1 MPRTILVTGVSGFIA
16 KRIAYDLLAQGD
28 AVRGTLRSL
37 GRANEV
43 RAAMAGLPVEAQDRL
58 GFVEADLLSDTG
70 WLGAMAGVDAVIHAA
85 SPFPLSKPKDESVLI
100 RPAVEGTQRVLC
112 AAQATGVTR
121 VVLTSSME
129 AVMHGVSS
137 DPITEADW
145 SDPQAP
151 TCSPYTRSKIFAER
165 AAWDFV
171 AKHPEMRLTVINP
184 GMVCGTPLDRHTGS
198 SVAVIARVLS
208 GRDPMLPDFDLP
220 VVDVEDVSQAHVRAL
235 DRPETIGRRY
245 MLAESF
251 QPFPE
256 LARVLKAAYPQ
267 RRIATRI
274 APKWLIS
281 ILSRFDGQLALINEM
296 IGYRLRLDNSA
307 ARRDLDIDFVPTAEA
322 ELRTARFLATK

>member
-16 KRIAYDLLAQGD
+16 KRIAHDLLAQGD
-28 AVRGTLRSL
+28 AVRGTLRGL
-37 GRANEV
+37 GRADEV
-43 RAAMAGLPVEAQDRL
+43 RAAMAGLPVEAQERL
-58 GFVEADLLSDTG
+58 SFAEADLLSDTG
-70 WLGAMAGVDAVIHAA
+70 WLAAMAGVDAVIHAA

-171 AKHPEMRLTVINP
+171 AKHPEMQLTVINP
-184 GMVCGTPLDRHTGS
+184 GMVCGTPMDRHTGS
-198 SVAVIARVLS
+198 SVAVIERVLS
-208 GRDPMLPDFDLP
+208 GRDPMAPDFDLP
-220 VVDVEDVSQAHVRAL
+220 IVDVEDVSAAHVRAL

-256 LARVLKAAYPQ
+256 LTRALKAAYPE

-281 ILSRFDGQLALINEM
+281 LLSRFDGQLALINEM
-296 IGYRLRLDNSA
+296 IGYRLRLDNAA
-307 ARRDLDIDFVPTAEA
+307 ARRDLGIDFVPAAEA
-322 ELRTARFLATK
+322 ELRTARFLLAK